1 VLIFRL
7 LFLLMLGG
15 LSGCANS
22 PKQPE
27 PVVQPATPVKASAAK
42 AVKRDVPPK
51 QTKTSID
58 PNVLFM
64 LLTAELAGQRGQ
76 YGIALDGYLE
86 AAKRVNDP
94 RFAERAVV
102 IAMYMKNAKKANEAL
117 GLWLRQ
123 APQNIS
129 ARKLAVLMA
138 LSTGDQVAAESHL
151 EILLQMPPEEFEKNV
166 MEVAVLLQKENKLA
180 ELADALAAL
189 SINHSKQAIIPYLQ
203 SFMAMQLNDHALAE
217 SYLQKTLA
225 IRPSWDKALI
235 LQSQMAV
242 MSGDLGKATSLLRDN
257 ISKYPDNL
265 KFKRLLAQVL
275 LKSENY
281 PEASAILRDI
291 VSEDPADHESQLAL
305 GLIYLQDNQ
314 NDEAETVFKGLL
326 AQSQTHWQGSF
337 YLGKL
342 EEKRGD
348 TDAALAWY
356 EQVGDGPFAFEAAAS
371 TVLLLAKDNKQDQV
385 ALKIKA
391 MLDKFPKEK
400 NRILLLQSEILS
412 RQKNYAQAF
421 ALLTTGLAD
430 SPEEGS
436 LLYSRALVADRLGK
450 FELMESDL
458 KKILANNPK
467 NFEALNALGY
477 SLASRSTRFDEAE
490 RYLQQALKLRPD
502 EAVVIDSYGWLQFK
516 LGHPATALAYLRKA
530 FNKQKEN
537 EIAAHLVEV
546 LWALGQK
553 DEAKDIFEEAIKA
566 TPDDEYLL
574 SVGKR
579 ILKNTE

>member
-1 VLIFRL
+1 MLIFRL

-22 PKQPE
+22 PKPPE
-27 PVVQPATPVKASAAK
+27 PVVKPALPVKASVAK
-42 AVKRDVPPK
+42 GIKADVPPK
-51 QTKTSID
+51 EAKTSID

-86 AAKRVNDP
+86 AAKRVKDP

-123 APQNIS
+123 APQNTN

-138 LSTGDQVAAESHL
+138 LSTGNQEAAVSHL
-151 EILLQMPPEEFEKNV
+151 EILLQMPPDEFEKNV
-166 MEVAVLLQKENKLA
+166 MEVAALLQKESRLP
-180 ELADALAAL
+180 ELAGALATL
-189 SINHSKQAIIPYLQ
+189 STKHPKQAIIPYLQ
-203 SFMAMQLNDHALAE
+203 SVMAIQLNDKALAE
-217 SYLQKTLA
+217 SYLQKALA
-225 IRPSWDKALI
+225 ILPGWDKALM
-235 LQSQMAV
+235 LQAQMAV
-242 MSGDLGKATSLLRDN
+242 MSGDLGRATGLLRD
-257 ISKYPDNL
+257 SVGKYPGNQKL
-265 KFKRLLAQVL
+265 KRMLAEVL
-275 LKSENY
+275 LKSESY
-281 PEASAILRDI
+281 PEAAVILRDI
-291 VSEDPADHESQLAL
+291 VSEDPSDQESQLAL

-326 AQSQTHWQGSF
+326 AQPKTHWQGSF

-342 EEKRGD
+342 EEKRGN

-356 EQVGDGPFAFEAAAS
+356 DQVGDGPFAFDASVSAA
-371 TVLLLAKDNKQDQV
+371 LLLAKEHKHDQV
-385 ALKIKA
+385 ALKIKS
-391 MLDKFPKEK
+391 MLGKFPKEK

-412 RQKNYAQAF
+412 RQKDYAQAF
-421 ALLTTGLAD
+421 SVLTTALAD
-430 SPEEGS
+430 SPEDGN
-436 LLYSRALVADRLGK
+436 LLYSRALLAERLGK

-458 KKILANNPK
+458 KKILVNNPK

-477 SLASRSTRFDEAE
+477 SLASRSIRFGEAE
-490 RYLQQALKLRPD
+490 TYLQQALKLKPD

-516 LGHPATALAYLRKA
+516 MGHPATALEYLRKA

-546 LWALGQK
+546 LWVLGKK

-566 TPDDEYLL
+566 APEDEYLL
-574 SVGKR
+574 GVGQR